1 MKDINIEREQ
11 LHIACNG
18 FDGKISILAGG
29 NGPTVLLLHGLMHS
43 ARRWGNLV
51 ETFSNGFRL
60 YAPDLP
66 GFGYSPPIRS
76 QRIDLDTY
84 AHILECLCAK
94 LSNGREFHAVV
105 ADSLS
110 GILVL
115 KLLQRRKVLARRI
128 LLSGVP
134 TSGIPSLSKL
144 AAHPKLFSLSLSA
157 LRLLPS
163 KIASRFIIL
172 GSFITVQN
180 YKDIDEAFI
189 DGVLEADPKTTSL
202 LLKGICETRFDL
214 VTYPDNLQIMIVR
227 GERDKIASRKGLE
240 QLAHHLRASYHELKN
255 SGHTPMLE
263 SPQEFN
269 RLVGNLLYAPQGGE
283 SEWTEQLLQSNV

>member
-1 MKDINIEREQ
+1 MKDSNIKREQ

-18 FDGKISILAGG
+18 FDYEISILEGG
-29 NGPTVLLLHGLMHS
+29 SGPTVLLLHGLMHS
-43 ARRWGNLV
+43 GRRWGNLI
-51 ETFSNGFRL
+51 ELFSNAFRL

-66 GFGYSPPIRS
+66 GFGYSPPIQS
-76 QRIDLDTY
+76 QSIDLETY
-84 AHILECLCAK
+84 TDILECLCAK

-128 LLSGVP
+128 MLSGVP
-134 TSGIPSLSKL
+134 TSGIPALSKL
-144 AAHPKLFSLSLSA
+144 AAYPRLFSSSLSA

-163 KIASRFIIL
+163 KVASRLIIL

-180 YKDIDEAFI
+180 YKDIDEEFI
-189 DGVLEADPKTTSL
+189 EAILEADPKTASL
-202 LLKGICETRFDL
+202 LLKRICETRLDS
-214 VTYPDNLQIMIVR
+214 VTCPNNLQTIIVR
-227 GERDKIASRKGLE
+227 GERDRIASRKDLE
-240 QLAHHLRASYHELKN
+240 QLALQMRASYYEVKH

-263 SPQEFN
+263 SPQEYN
-269 RLVGNLLYAPQGGE
+269 RLVGDLLCATQGGE
-283 SEWTEQLLQSNV
+283 SEWTERLVRSNV